1 MAAKFSGCKPLR
13 FTKTRSTLARSKVA
27 ARLLDGA
34 AVGCVSEA
42 FIEGVRIGLLHEKMM
57 SLIDGRYT
65 EKWLKQEARAAGGK
79 TRAKWSP
86 EIEALAR
93 PIYDDIRRQV
103 DSDDGAASR
112 TLADF

>member
-1 MAAKFSGCKPLR
+1 M
-13 FTKTRSTLARSKVA
+13 
-27 ARLLDGA
+27 
-34 AVGCVSEA
+34 
-42 FIEGVRIGLLHEKMM
+42 RIGLLHEKMM

-86 EIEALAR
+86 EIQALAR

-112 TLADF
+112 TLAKLLRDHDIGNISLSTLKRGLGLKK